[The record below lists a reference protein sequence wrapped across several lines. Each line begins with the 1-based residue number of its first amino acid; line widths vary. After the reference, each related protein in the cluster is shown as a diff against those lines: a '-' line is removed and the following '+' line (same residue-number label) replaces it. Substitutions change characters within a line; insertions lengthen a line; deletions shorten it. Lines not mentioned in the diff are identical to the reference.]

1 MPVAPSTRPGTSRTR
16 WNRAL
21 SDMVELLG
29 SSLAMYVADAGIWSY
44 PGGEN
49 IKLALA
55 DLVADQR
62 SIHDRAA
69 ALLDARNL
77 PVPGR
82 EYPIRFTATH
92 DVDLRSLLPRM
103 IEELKRQSAALD
115 AIIATGAD
123 ESEAD
128 AETLELAREARGTTL
143 GHLDVLS
150 PLAAAPRAAS
160 QG

>member
-1 MPVAPSTRPGTSRTR
+1 MMAVARSTRPGANRT
-16 WNRAL
+16 L
-21 SDMVELLG
+21 SDLVGLLG

-44 PGGEN
+44 PGEEV

-55 DLVADQR
+55 DLVGDQR

-69 ALLDARNL
+69 AVLDARNL

-92 DVDLRSLLPRM
+92 DVDLRSLLPRI
-103 IEELKRQSAALD
+103 IEELRRQAAALD
-115 AIIATGAD
+115 AIIESTGGDPAAD
-123 ESEAD
+123 P
-128 AETLELAREARGTTL
+128 ETLELAREARGTTL
-143 GHLDVLS
+143 GHLDVLT
-150 PLAAAPRAAS
+150 PLAAARQVAP